1 MQVTESNQMITLSRT
16 YFTQR
21 LERAKERFH
30 SLEVLVQKAKLA
42 NIDIDEIEE
51 IEKQENIAWSQYRG
65 AVVSLERF
73 DLGKMVHVEGRG
85 YFESYKKA

>member
-1 MQVTESNQMITLSRT
+1 MITLSRT

-21 LERAKERFH
+21 LEIAKERFH

-51 IEKQENIAWSQYRG
+51 IEKQENIAWAQYRG
-65 AVVSLERF
+65 AVVNLKRF
-73 DLGKMVHVEGRG
+73 DLGKMVRVEGRG